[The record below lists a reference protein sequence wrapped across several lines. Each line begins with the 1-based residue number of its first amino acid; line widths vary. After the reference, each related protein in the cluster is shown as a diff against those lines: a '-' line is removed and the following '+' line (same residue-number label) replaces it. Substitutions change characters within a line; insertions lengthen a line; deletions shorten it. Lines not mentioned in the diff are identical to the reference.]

1 MADLTQADNICAI
14 CKSVYTFPRILDCFH
29 IFCTPCLEQ
38 LLKDKPIFSC
48 PPCRTVL
55 PTKHI
60 ANFELYP
67 FQDILENDGKTD
79 DEPSCEMCEAIGIYS
94 RCNECDQN
102 MCRNCHDYHLKHN
115 TFRSHTIDEHKARVE
130 KCNDKPESN
139 CDEHKKEHIL
149 YCKACN
155 IPICQE
161 CKRSSHSNHKTQPLK
176 IYKMFCANQ

>member
-38 LLKDKPIFSC
+38 LLKNKPIFSC

-94 RCNECDQN
+94 RKQSSILGNVYTD
-102 MCRNCHDYHLKHN
+102 L
-115 TFRSHTIDEHKARVE
+115 
-130 KCNDKPESN
+130 
-139 CDEHKKEHIL
+139 HIAQIL
-149 YCKACN
+149 SACVKSA
-155 IPICQE
+155 ISI
-161 CKRSSHSNHKTQPLK
+161 H
-176 IYKMFCANQ
+176 